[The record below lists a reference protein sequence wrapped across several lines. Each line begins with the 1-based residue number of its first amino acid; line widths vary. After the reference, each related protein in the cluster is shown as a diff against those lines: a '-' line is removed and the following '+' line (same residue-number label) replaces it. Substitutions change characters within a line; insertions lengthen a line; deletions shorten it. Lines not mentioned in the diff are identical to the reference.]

1 MVVSFGTNLLLL
13 PLLLSWLPFLLRL
26 FLPFDRPPVVVTVAG
41 TGDGAGAGAGAEL
54 ILITNSRRRI
64 LGCRSRT
71 VYASSHVRSVLRF
84 CSWV

>member
-26 FLPFDRPPVVVTVAG
+26 FLPFALPPVVVTVVG

-54 ILITNSRRRI
+54 MMLITNSLRRS
-64 LGCRSRT
+64 LG
-71 VYASSHVRSVLRF
+71 
-84 CSWV
+84 